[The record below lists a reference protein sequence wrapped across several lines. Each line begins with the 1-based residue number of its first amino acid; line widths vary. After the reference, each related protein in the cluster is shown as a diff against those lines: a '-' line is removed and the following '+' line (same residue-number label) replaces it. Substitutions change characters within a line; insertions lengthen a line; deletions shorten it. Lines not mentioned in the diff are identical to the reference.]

1 MPRVT
6 MRDIAEVVGV
16 SVMTVSNAFN
26 RPDQLSPGLR
36 QRILDRATKM
46 GYSGPD
52 AAARHLRSGRTNSY
66 GVVFSEKLSYAFS
79 DPFASVWLTAFT
91 QVMEQHHASV
101 LLLSVPASD
110 AAAAV
115 RDASI
120 DGLAGLCQ
128 DVVATRQARDR
139 GLPTVVCSFDEDREP
154 PGGYVIIDDYEAG
167 MDVAAHLKRLGH
179 KRISLLVEDAQLAG
193 GPAQVSET
201 DLRALRGG
209 ARRAGR
215 VERVQRISGLLDGL
229 ADVSLKLFVAGPNSR
244 ASGRRAAA
252 EILDTSQR
260 PTAVICTSDI
270 LALGFADACAERG
283 LAVGAD
289 VSVVGFDDIPEAAQ
303 AGLTTIHQPVAD
315 KGRLAAELLL
325 DPDREPRR
333 IVLPHR
339 LVVRSSTQPVPQPA
353 RPITD

>member
-6 MRDIAEVVGV
+6 MKDIAEVVGV

-26 RPDQLSPGLR
+26 RPDQLSAGLR

-52 AAARHLRSGRTNSY
+52 AAARHLRSGRTNCY
-66 GVVFSEKLSYAFS
+66 GVVFAEKLSYAFS

-91 QVMEQHHASV
+91 RVMEEHHASV
-101 LLLSVPASD
+101 LLLSVPATD

-128 DVVATRQARDR
+128 DVVATQQARDR
-139 GLPTVVCSFDEDREP
+139 GLPTVVCSFDDDRDR
-154 PGGYVIIDDYEAG
+154 PGGYVIIDDYAAG
-167 MDVAAHLKRLGH
+167 KDVAAHLRRLGH
-179 KRISLLVEDAQLAG
+179 ERICVLVEDARLAG
-193 GPAQVSET
+193 GPDRVPDA
-201 DLRALRGG
+201 DLRTL
-209 ARRAGR
+209 RAGR
-215 VERVQRISGLLDGL
+215 SAGRVDLVRRIRGLLDGL
-229 ADVSLKLFVAGPNSR
+229 AGASVELFVAGPNSR
-244 ASGRRAAA
+244 ASGFEAAGP
-252 EILDTSQR
+252 IMDTHVR
-260 PTAVICTSDI
+260 PTALIATSDI
-270 LALGFADACAERG
+270 MALGFADACAERG

-289 VSVVGFDDIPEAAQ
+289 ISVAGFDDIPEAAR

-325 DPDREPRR
+325 DPEREPRR
-333 IVLPHR
+333 IVLPHH
-339 LVVRSSTQPVPQPA
+339 LVVRSSTQPVPKPTQA
-353 RPITD
+353 GRGS